1 MKGEEMP
8 DLEQKSQ
15 NDFMVEKIKVKPVN
29 KKKLIRRTLITISMA
44 IIFGMVACVTFLV
57 LEPVISNWLNPE
69 EEPQVEIVAFLE
81 DREEMSPEEMLA
93 ENLPTESPSPSPA
106 PEPDA
111 EEAPEETQTP
121 VEIGE
126 EQIQKILDRVVL
138 DLDGYKELY
147 GALGGYA
154 ESLRRYMVTVT
165 ALTSNID
172 WLDSVQESK
181 NQCSGVI
188 VNENGMELLIL
199 ADYSAIGSAERLV
212 LTFYDDSQAEAQIKQ
227 VNAET
232 NLAVLSVPLE
242 NLSEGIKAEEALP
255 IVQFGYSG
263 GRSLA
268 GTPVVVMGSPMGT
281 ANSVG
286 YGMITASTTV
296 LSGTDRNYRLI
307 LTDIPGSQNASGVIF
322 DLQGQMLGVI
332 TNNKTG
338 SDMRNLIAAYGI
350 TELQKT
356 VEKMSN
362 AALIAY
368 LGINGGDVPKEANL
382 EFGVPYGAYVEEV
395 DMDSPAMQEGIQRGD
410 VITGMDDKSI
420 SNFNMYSNILMQ
432 MEPGQVVTVTVMRQ
446 AQDEYKEM
454 EFSVELGGVN

>member
-69 EEPQVEIVAFLE
+69 EEPQVEIVAFPE

>member
-1 MKGEEMP
+1 MP

-69 EEPQVEIVAFLE
+69 EEPQVEIVAFPE

>member
-1 MKGEEMP
+1 M
-8 DLEQKSQ
+8 EQKNQ

-69 EEPQVEIVAFLE
+69 EEPQVEMVVFPE

-93 ENLPTESPSPSPA
+93 ENLPTESPSPSPSPSPT
-106 PEPDA
+106 PEPGEGS
-111 EEAPEETQTP
+111 EEMPEETPVP
-121 VEIGE
+121 VELGE
-126 EQIQKILDRVVL
+126 EQIQEILDRVVL

-242 NLSEGIKAEEALP
+242 NLSEVIKAEEALP
-255 IVQFGYSG
+255 IVQFGYSS

-268 GTPVVVMGSPMGT
+268 GTPVVVVGSPMGT

-286 YGMITASTTV
+286 YGMITASTAV
-296 LSGTDRNYRLI
+296 LSMTDRNYRLI
-307 LTDIPGSQNASGVIF
+307 LTDITGSQNASGVIF
-322 DLQGQMLGVI
+322 DLQGQMLGII

-338 SDMRNLIAAYGI
+338 SDMRNLITAYGI

-362 AALIAY
+362 AAPIAY

-382 EFGVPYGAYVEEV
+382 EYGVPYGAYVEEV

-410 VITGMDDKSI
+410 VITGMDDKSVT
-420 SNFNMYSNILMQ
+420 NFNMYSNILMQ
-432 MEPGQVVTVTVMRQ
+432 MEPGQIVTVTVMRQ